1 MGTAA
6 RTTVVAMTVG
16 AFAGLL
22 APAASADQQVPAGTL
37 GVISAMS
44 PASGVAATPPTVT
57 SSAPC
62 DGKDADGTTNPD
74 QNTIAVIL
82 FSPSLDAAGKQKT
95 GQTVQA
101 STANYSRTSPMS
113 VPFGQTFT
121 DAFKMAGATIAP
133 NERVRI
139 EMKCIDALATPGGTF
154 EGSVL
159 FNADASRYTFD
170 APAAALAT
178 TTTLAVSPA
187 SPAPY
192 NTQETLTATV
202 SPAAAGTV
210 TFANNGTAIGSPV
223 TVTNGTATTTT
234 TLPIGTASLTAAF
247 TPSVPT
253 AFVASSSTAQS
264 YVVKPAPPVV
274 TVTAPATLA
283 EGGATAP
290 LTGMLT
296 NPAAADGGVDYPKAR
311 LDFTLTASSPLDP
324 TKVHLVY
331 QTGGTPPTAQVPF
344 VQGAN
349 ANTVTGY
356 FGPQAGFDVAPGYSA
371 TTPFTT
377 SLDQGATQA
386 RSISIASVLDDVT
399 TPTTPVA
406 LSAVDTDVVTVVG
419 APNAPALTSVT
430 PGNGTLTANFIP
442 NAADAGT
449 ANAATSFTATAT
461 PAGGGTPVSVT
472 DATSPL
478 TVTGLTNGTAYTVT
492 VTGTNTQGTGP
503 ASNAITATPSTAPD
517 APTAVTVTPG
527 NGKLTVAFTPPV
539 NPGNPVTSY
548 TVTATPTTGAAV
560 TATGSSSPIVVPGLT
575 NGTVYAVTVTATNA
589 VGTSAAS
596 TPAVNGTPAATAPG
610 APTGVM
616 VSPGDAKLLVTFTA
630 PADNGGSAITGY
642 TVTAT
647 PASGT
652 PVTATGTTSP
662 ITVTGLT
669 NGTAYTVT
677 VKATNAVG
685 TGAASPG
692 VLGTPKSAAVVVPTL
707 KIQTSKVFVN
717 KGERITLTGVLA
729 RNAVGIS
736 GQDVVLKVT
745 YSDGVTNTVGATKTD
760 ASGNYVFTTMPLYNG
775 FFFTQALGVTSDQ
788 AFSRVILTYRSA
800 RAAVRGNKVTVTAE
814 TRPGFLTS
822 SSRQER
828 VQLLLVD
835 SRGRQLKVLQLVNA
849 KQRKFFPGEAQGTN
863 QIAFKTQTLAKGTYR
878 LVVKVIGTPVNTGA
892 SSKTI
897 TVTIT

>member
-1 MGTAA
+1 
-6 RTTVVAMTVG
+6 MTVG

-37 GVISAMS
+37 GVISAMN

-57 SSAPC
+57 SSGPC

-74 QNTIAVIL
+74 QNTIAVTL
-82 FSPSLDAAGKQKT
+82 FSPSLDKAGKQTT

-139 EMKCIDALATPGGTF
+139 EMECIDSLATPGGTF

-170 APAAALAT
+170 APAAAVAT

-192 NTQETLTATV
+192 NTTETLTATV
-202 SPAAAGTV
+202 APSAAGTV
-210 TFANNGTAIGSPV
+210 TFSNNGTAIGGPV
-223 TVTNGTATTTT
+223 TVANGTATTTT
-234 TLPIGTASLTAAF
+234 TLPIGTASLKAAF

-274 TVTAPATLA
+274 TVTAPATLT

-290 LTGMLT
+290 LTGILT

-311 LDFTLTASSPLDP
+311 LDFTLTATSPLDP

-371 TTPFTT
+371 RTPFTT

-430 PGNGTLTANFIP
+430 PGNGTLTANFTP

-472 DATSPL
+472 GSTSPL
-478 TVTGLTNGTAYTVT
+478 TFTGLTNGTAYTVT
-492 VTGTNTQGTGP
+492 VAGTNAQGTGP
-503 ASNAITATPSTAPD
+503 ASNAITATPSTAPG

-527 NGKLTVAFTPPV
+527 NGKLTVAFTPPA

-560 TATGSSSPIVVPGLT
+560 TATGTSSPIVVPGLT
-575 NGTVYAVTVTATNA
+575 NGTVYAVIVTATNA
-589 VGTSAAS
+589 VGTGPAS
-596 TPAVNGTPAATAPG
+596 SPAVNGTPAAMAPG

-616 VSPGDAKLLVTFTA
+616 VSPGDARLLVTFTA

-647 PASGT
+647 PASGS

-685 TGAASPG
+685 TGAASLG
-692 VLGTPKSAAVVVPTL
+692 VLGTPKSSVVVVVPTL
-707 KIQTSKVFVN
+707 KIQTSKVFVK

-760 ASGNYVFTTMPLYNG
+760 ASGSYTFTTLPLYNG

-788 AFSRVILTYRSA
+788 AFSRVIVTYRSA
-800 RAAVRGNKVTVTAE
+800 KASVHGHRVTITAE

-828 VQLLLVD
+828 VQLQEVTAG
-835 SRGRQLKVLQLVNA
+835 GRPTKGLQIVNA
-849 KQRKFFPGEAQGTN
+849 KQRRFFSGEAQGTN
-863 QIAFKTQTLAKGTYR
+863 QIVFNTLGLAKGTYHF
-878 LVVKVIGTPVNTGA
+878 VVKVLGTPVNTGA
-892 SSKTI
+892 SSSII
-897 TVTIT
+897 TVKIK